1 MHFDLAARLPDH
13 EIRHVRTRGPLRIR
27 KSKAFGLASV
37 LLHGRIA
44 VEQQGQLALLKG
56 FALDGFMGFAADGV
70 AEVLPNW
77 GNASDIAWWRF
88 TFESH
93 DAPSFFL
100 DD

>member
-1 MHFDLAARLPDH
+1 
-13 EIRHVRTRGPLRIR
+13 
-27 KSKAFGLASV
+27 
-37 LLHGRIA
+37 
-44 VEQQGQLALLKG
+44 
-56 FALDGFMGFAADGV
+56 MGFAADGV

-100 DD
+100 DDAAAWREERIYDFCVHAYVGRFATVLGTFSTLAVKYLGFPRLRWNLQLGHVAFLFS